1 MPWECIVVMSCLIL
15 MAKRIRDLIWK
26 DKTEV
31 QNKYKTV
38 SKKKALIAL
47 NDIEIVYKA
56 LNSG

>member
-1 MPWECIVVMSCLIL
+1 

-47 NDIEIVYKA
+47 NDIEIQNIK
-56 LNSG
+56 

>member
-1 MPWECIVVMSCLIL
+1 

-31 QNKYKTV
+31 QNMYKTV

-47 NDIEIVYKA
+47 NDIEIQ
-56 LNSG
+56 NNQ